1 MAHVPSTSLMTT
13 NLLSRS
19 LLAGITLAL
28 AVACHQKPTR
38 TDGRSEAVIE
48 VTDSV
53 WDFGTYKGDSIK
65 QHASFK
71 LKNVGAEPFVIHD
84 IRTTCGCTETQYSPE
99 PVEPGKETTIKVVY
113 NGKGK
118 SFGTFAKTLTVFTN
132 AKSGLVYLT
141 IKGNMIQ

>member
-1 MAHVPSTSLMTT
+1 MALAPSTFLMTT

-19 LLAGITLAL
+19 LLAGVILAFF
-28 AVACHQKPTR
+28 VSCHQKPTR

-48 VTDSV
+48 IADSV

-65 QHASFK
+65 QYASFT
-71 LKNVGAEPFVIHD
+71 LKNVGTEPFVIHD
-84 IRTTCGCTETQYSPE
+84 IRTTCGCTETQFSAE

-118 SFGTFAKTLTVFTN
+118 SPGTFAKTLQVFTN